1 MEISESGDEPRQ
13 ACWPSRRTLGPS
25 APAKSLSNLPNIY
38 KIPANDPFITVQHRR
53 RVYRLLCCFIP
64 FNKSHFHTVGV
75 SANEPRSRKF
85 PRLGSRRSA
94 SARWNF
100 GFVPVVKV
108 KMSKKNQSA
117 DPEPVLHGTSCTGQI
132 SGGTCAI
139 MGDLVMGGGVQ
150 PS

>member
-1 MEISESGDEPRQ
+1 MSLAKPAGRADAHSVHLHPLRASPTSQTFTKYPLTTRSLLFSTAAVFTVSSAALFHSINPIFTLSASLLT
-13 ACWPSRRTLGPS
+13 SRAAGS
-25 APAKSLSNLPNIY
+25 SLV
-38 KIPANDPFITVQHRR
+38 F
-53 RVYRLLCCFIP
+53 
-64 FNKSHFHTVGV
+64 
-75 SANEPRSRKF
+75 
-85 PRLGSRRSA
+85 GSRRSA

-150 PS
+150 PSYG